1 MQKVREKLQ
10 RRANDESTDSGGDED
25 RARTW
30 QCHKIPFLDHR
41 GETSYMVFEAQ
52 VPPRLPP
59 LISCAFYFTHPDTDR
74 DPKNLDLVGLYKVLR
89 DWCPEDFP
97 IRLDVYF
104 IPGAGAGS
112 SESECIAHYRAEKA
126 FRANS
131 HEQMQESLARRR
143 DATLPPL
150 PRPLP
155 GMVPEI
161 RGFRRPPWEGNLC
174 ICPGRNW
181 RDVDPSNAQ
190 TFSCVELGFQL
201 RAGDGDAGG
210 GGGPEPS
217 GVFSQQLPLSGDTD
231 ATVAGYV
238 WDIALHFEDPYFGP
252 YQRAVRKGWAYW

>member
-1 MQKVREKLQ
+1 
-10 RRANDESTDSGGDED
+10 
-25 RARTW
+25 
-30 QCHKIPFLDHR
+30 
-41 GETSYMVFEAQ
+41 
-52 VPPRLPP
+52 
-59 LISCAFYFTHPDTDR
+59 
-74 DPKNLDLVGLYKVLR
+74 LYKVLR
-89 DWCPEDFP
+89 DWCAEDFH

-126 FRANS
+126 VRANS

-161 RGFRRPPWEGNLC
+161 RGFRRPPWERKLC
-174 ICPGRNW
+174 ICAERDW
-181 RDVDPSNAQ
+181 RDLDPNNVLQSF
-190 TFSCVELGFQL
+190 TCVEFGFP
-201 RAGDGDAGG
+201 RPAGG
-210 GGGPEPS
+210 GGADADADGAS
-217 GVFSQQLPLSGDTD
+217 GVFSQQFSLSGDSD